1 MSVDRQEIIAE
12 LKNIIGEYLKIQGL
26 DLVDLILRQE
36 GRDLILRIIADR
48 PEGGITVGECAN
60 LNERISNLLDE
71 KDILQTRYVIE
82 VSSPGLDRALKTRN
96 DFLRC
101 INRRARFFLN
111 ELINGKIE
119 LEGLISKVGNDSV
132 YIESRNELIE
142 IPLTK
147 INKAKQVIG

>member
-1 MSVDRQEIIAE
+1 MDRQEIIAE
-12 LKNIIGEYLKIQGL
+12 LKNIIDEYLKIQGL

-36 GRDLILRIIADR
+36 GRDLILRILVDR
-48 PEGGITVGECAN
+48 LDGGITVGECAN
-60 LNERISNLLDE
+60 LNQRISNLLDE

-101 INRRARFFLN
+101 INRRAKFFLN

-119 LEGLISKVGNDSV
+119 LEGLICKVENDSV
-132 YIESRNELIE
+132 YIESKNEPIE

>member
-1 MSVDRQEIIAE
+1 MDRQEIIAE
-12 LKNIIGEYLKIQGL
+12 LQNIIGDYLKIQGL

-36 GRDLILRIIADR
+36 GRDLILRILVDR

-82 VSSPGLDRALKTRN
+82 VSSPGFDRALKTRN

-101 INRRARFFLN
+101 INRRVRFFLN
-111 ELINGKIE
+111 ESINGKIE
-119 LEGLISKVGNDSV
+119 LEGLISKVENDSV

>member
-1 MSVDRQEIIAE
+1 MDRQEIIAE
-12 LKNIIGEYLKIQGL
+12 LKNIIGDYLKIQGL
-26 DLVDLILRQE
+26 DLVDLIYRQE
-36 GRDLILRIIADR
+36 GRDSILRILVDR

-111 ELINGKIE
+111 ESINGKIE
-119 LEGLISKVGNDSV
+119 LEGLICKVENDSV
-132 YIESRNELIE
+132 YIESRNEIIE